1 MPGRARMRIL
11 VVEDEW
17 MLALSLSDALRKLGC
32 DVVGPAGHLSDAM
45 ALGRSEAIDAAIL
58 DLNLHGELTYPVAK
72 ALRERGLPFIFLTG
86 YVVDAVP
93 SEFRSVPILEKP
105 FTDGE
110 LTLQVQRLAGERG
123 VGAIPHGTVGT

>member
-32 DVVGPAGHLSDAM
+32 DVVGPAGHLSDAV
-45 ALGRSEAIDAAIL
+45 ALGRGEALDAAIL

-72 ALRERGLPFIFLTG
+72 VLRERGLPFIFLTG
-86 YVVDAVP
+86 YVAGTVP
-93 SEFRSVPILEKP
+93 SEFRAVPILEKP
-105 FTDGE
+105 FTDRE

-123 VGAIPHGTVGT
+123 AGTVPRGTVGT